1 VNRSIIV
8 HGPQACGKTRNAV
21 AIARHYGLSTIL
33 DDQDPHALPPGIS
46 MGTLVLTNVDLSGQH
61 HIGLIRCIPYAQAA
75 AASGVDSAS
84 SQATSE

>member
-1 VNRSIIV
+1 MNRSIIV

-46 MGTLVLTNVDLSGQH
+46 MGTLVLTNVDLAGQH

-84 SQATSE
+84 HQAISE